1 MPKLIPPNKEKSI
14 QYVIYL
20 QKKTRS
26 YLTAFETPAKLVL
39 ATTVF

>member
-20 QKKTRS
+20 KTKTKS
-26 YLTAFETPAKLVL
+26 CLTAFETPAKLEL